1 MPTREHTDVAI
12 IGAGI
17 AGLTLASRIMQK
29 DAGLKVSVI
38 GPEDNRNQRLSFWID
53 KKNAGNYQPFITHQ
67 WQTWSFNHSRSGHA
81 SHRACH
87 QRYVSLDAKLYKKH
101 LRKQLFA
108 TGCHLQSAS
117 VTNIDIERANNV
129 VYVRDEAIT
138 AATVIDTRAPCIPET
153 TLKQQFWGSVVDL
166 PRPHGLAAPILMDF
180 QVTPIAK
187 DGVTFVYVL
196 PLTSSQLLVEAT
208 TFSTR
213 LQAESDYQRCV
224 SDWLLQHFDYPLT
237 IDDDKSESGLLPMGP
252 VTPLESGIPR
262 CGMAGGAARSSTGYA
277 FQGIERQA
285 ALMASQLSAGKQPET
300 RSPFSRKTDWM
311 DKVFLHVAK
320 EHPAQLEILFMAM
333 AQRLRGDEFAHFLS
347 DTGGWMP
354 SLRAIMVA
362 PKLTFIRAA
371 FRLAWA

>member
-1 MPTREHTDVAI
+1 MPTREHTDVVI
-12 IGAGI
+12 IGSGI

-53 KKNAGNYQPFITHQ
+53 KKNAGNYRPFITHQ

-196 PLTSSQLLVEAT
+196 QLTSSQLLVEAT

-333 AQRLRGDEFAHFLS
+333 AQRLSGDEFAHFLS

>member
-1 MPTREHTDVAI
+1 MPTREHTDVVI
-12 IGAGI
+12 IGSGI
-17 AGLTLASRIMQK
+17 AGLSLASRIMQK

-53 KKNAGNYQPFITHQ
+53 KKNTGNYRPFITHQ

-333 AQRLRGDEFAHFLS
+333 AQRLSGDEFAHFLS

>member
-87 QRYVSLDAKLYKKH
+87 QRYVSLDAKVYKKH

-333 AQRLRGDEFAHFLS
+333 AQRLSGDEFAHFLS

>member
-1 MPTREHTDVAI
+1 
-12 IGAGI
+12 
-17 AGLTLASRIMQK
+17 
-29 DAGLKVSVI
+29 
-38 GPEDNRNQRLSFWID
+38 
-53 KKNAGNYQPFITHQ
+53 
-67 WQTWSFNHSRSGHA
+67 
-81 SHRACH
+81 
-87 QRYVSLDAKLYKKH
+87 
-101 LRKQLFA
+101 
-108 TGCHLQSAS
+108 
-117 VTNIDIERANNV
+117 
-129 VYVRDEAIT
+129 
-138 AATVIDTRAPCIPET
+138 
-153 TLKQQFWGSVVDL
+153 
-166 PRPHGLAAPILMDF
+166 MDF

-196 PLTSSQLLVEAT
+196 PLTSSQLLVQAT

-300 RSPFSRKTDWM
+300 RSPFSRKADWM

-320 EHPAQLEILFMAM
+320 EHPAQLEILCMAM
-333 AQRLRGDEFAHFLS
+333 AQRLSGDEFAHFLS